1 MGRFGGYGYFRVFRL
16 VQVIFFFPMIMDEKF
31 TRGIFSSLF
40 LFVSLLTW
48 ELMPHFWPQTW
59 LLLCAMVRRWPSF
72 EYLKIEFMNA
82 TYQHYDT

>member
-40 LFVSLLTW
+40 LFVSW